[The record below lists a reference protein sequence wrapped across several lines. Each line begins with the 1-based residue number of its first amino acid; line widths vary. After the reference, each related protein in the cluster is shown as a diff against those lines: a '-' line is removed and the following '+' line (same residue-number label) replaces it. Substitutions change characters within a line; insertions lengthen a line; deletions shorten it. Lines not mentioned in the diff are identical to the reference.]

1 MAKDLASTYE
11 RIAHLGLKGFYRGAV
26 ADAIVNTVQAPP
38 VTLSR
43 TPGGVRTPAP
53 DTGEHSDQIL
63 AELGYSP
70 ADITSLRHDK
80 VI

>member
-1 MAKDLASTYE
+1 VTHRA
-11 RIAHLGLKGFYRGAV
+11 LGELSL
-26 ADAIVNTVQAPP
+26 QAPP

-53 DTGEHSDQIL
+53 DTGEHNDEIL
-63 AELGYSP
+63 TELGYST
-70 ADITSLRHDK
+70 ADIASLRNDK